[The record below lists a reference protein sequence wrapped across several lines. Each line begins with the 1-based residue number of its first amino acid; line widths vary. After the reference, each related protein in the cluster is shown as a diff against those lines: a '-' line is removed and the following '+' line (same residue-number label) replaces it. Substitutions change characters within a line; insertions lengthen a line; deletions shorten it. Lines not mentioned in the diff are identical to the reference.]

1 MSFELLLEE
10 IASNVKTILDE
21 DDSGDVN
28 FQVSPAKPGFGD
40 ASCNA
45 PFLLAKRLGKNPREI
60 ADDLAK
66 SYSKFTGGLVANA
79 SAHPSG
85 YLNFEADWEKLGTLV
100 LQNSIKPEYGSGTQN
115 GKITLEHTSVNC
127 RCISVYHPDGSS
139 RYDGV
144 QGSADTDTRFARNNK
159 RCI

>member
-21 DDSGDVN
+21 DDSGNVN

-60 ADDLAK
+60 AV
-66 SYSKFTGGLVANA
+66 YFVN
-79 SAHPSG
+79 
-85 YLNFEADWEKLGTLV
+85 
-100 LQNSIKPEYGSGTQN
+100 
-115 GKITLEHTSVNC
+115 IT
-127 RCISVYHPDGSS
+127 I
-139 RYDGV
+139 
-144 QGSADTDTRFARNNK
+144 A
-159 RCI
+159 